1 MAKEHIVSKMSIMG
15 HPIHPMLIHFPVA
28 ALLGLIATDLAYV
41 VLEDFFWARASFWLA
56 GIGMAG
62 GWISGTAGLIDLV
75 FVQQIRRLVIA
86 WCHALLAVMLLS
98 LATLNWLL
106 RMGDNPEI
114 LIMPWG
120 LYLSLLTGLLIGLT
134 SLMGGELVYDHA
146 VGVSPERMAER
157 RKKAG
162 LRAVRG
168 ASFRI
173 WLTRAPAWQARPKA
187 LRLPKHRLPES
198 TADSRGAEISRGRP
212 PL

>member
-1 MAKEHIVSKMSIMG
+1 MAREHIVSRMSILG

-28 ALLGLIATDLAYV
+28 ALLGVIATDIAYV
-41 VLEDFFWARASFWLA
+41 VTEDFFWARGSLWLA

-106 RMGDNPEI
+106 RAGGHPEA
-114 LIMPWG
+114 LIAPWG
-120 LYLSLLTGLLIGLT
+120 LYLSLLTGLLIGFT

-146 VGVSPERMAER
+146 VGVSPEKMAER
-157 RKKAG
+157 REKD
-162 LRAVRG
+162 
-168 ASFRI
+168 
-173 WLTRAPAWQARPKA
+173 
-187 LRLPKHRLPES
+187 ES
-198 TADSRGAEISRGRP
+198 EG
-212 PL
+212 